1 MCGLAKSTRPPVP
14 DFFRDYKPREWKT
27 YEISSTEWETQAP
40 PLRSV
45 NIDSEIISCHSDSEN
60 AEVLGAHP
68 RRFYFDLESIEAG
81 IDPIRGCDVECLTAP
96 WRGHRAGSLVLYFIH
111 APTWKVL
118 KATNY
123 TATITHTLAVEV

>member
-60 AEVLGAHP
+60 AESATQDRADIASLG
-68 RRFYFDLESIEAG
+68 
-81 IDPIRGCDVECLTAP
+81 
-96 WRGHRAGSLVLYFIH
+96 
-111 APTWKVL
+111 
-118 KATNY
+118 
-123 TATITHTLAVEV
+123 